1 MPAAAIARP
10 RPAAPRRVECHCEHC
25 RPAPLTTNQIALRM
39 LAGLGAGQ
47 LLVIAVDRLIG
58 GPGAFALFGL

>member
-1 MPAAAIARP
+1 MPAAAIVCP
-10 RPAAPRRVECHCEHC
+10 RPAATRPVECHCEHC

-47 LLVIAVDRLIG
+47 LLVIAVDHLIG